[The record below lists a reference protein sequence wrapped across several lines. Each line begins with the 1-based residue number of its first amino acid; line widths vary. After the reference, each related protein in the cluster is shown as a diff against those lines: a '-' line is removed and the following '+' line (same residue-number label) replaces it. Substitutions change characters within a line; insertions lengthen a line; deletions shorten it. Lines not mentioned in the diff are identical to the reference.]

1 MFHLVYYLD
10 SFNNHF
16 RREVRVLYGIEDS
29 FDALDVAKCEVSYY
43 SINMQIFVF
52 NTVNQRFNVRR

>member
-16 RREVRVLYGIEDS
+16 RREVRVLYDIEDS
-29 FDALDVAKCEVSYY
+29 FDALDVAKYEVS
-43 SINMQIFVF
+43 
-52 NTVNQRFNVRR
+52 

>member
-1 MFHLVYYLD
+1 MIFKYVHIIYFCPTWPEYVHLVYYLD

-29 FDALDVAKCEVSYY
+29 FDALDVVKYEVSYY
-43 SINMQIFVF
+43 
-52 NTVNQRFNVRR
+52 